1 MQSILIHIH
10 SGLRWIAL
18 VLLLITIVKSFS
30 GWFGN
35 KPYTALDKKLSLF
48 TLISIHSQLL
58 IGFWL
63 YADYVMTPGFDFG
76 ASMKIPMMRFF
87 SVEHITGMLVAI
99 TIFTIGYIKAKKA
112 GTDKSKFKTIAI
124 FFTIALI
131 IILAM
136 IPWPCMEKFAGM
148 KWF

>member
-63 YADYVMTPGFDFG
+63 YADFIIDGRFG
-76 ASMKIPMMRFF
+76 MKDAYSRFF

-112 GTDKSKFKTIAI
+112 GTDKAKFKTIAI